1 MKAIID
7 RRLALSERSGTVLV
21 QGTEIWTYGD
31 HSKKLQRYSG
41 LRERDLTL
49 TAPLPSVPAK
59 DVAMAWDGNH
69 LLVADRSKRKVFR
82 VDAVSGQETVVM
94 DPNSLA
100 FGDYDSAL
108 LVSDAVIGDI
118 AWHDNLLYLAVQAG
132 YSSAIYGIDL
142 VKKQVV
148 SHRLSPGPKP
158 WGLDFDPVDGS
169 LYTVDNRNRE
179 LRRFSTIAEEVA
191 IAALPSEWVEPRGLS
206 FDQDRGLWS
215 ADWSTGDVLRLR
227 VED

>member
-1 MKAIID
+1 MKIIID
-7 RRLALSERSGTVLV
+7 RRLALKERSGTVLV
-21 QGTEIWTYGD
+21 QGAELWTYGD
-31 HSKKLQRYSG
+31 NSKKLRRYSG
-41 LRERDLTL
+41 LKERELTPAAL
-49 TAPLPSVPAK
+49 LPSVPTK
-59 DVAMAWDGNH
+59 DVSMAWDGNN
-69 LLVADRSKRKVFR
+69 LLVADRSKRRVFR
-82 VDAVSGQETVVM
+82 VDAVSGQKTIVM
-94 DPNSLA
+94 DPGSLA

-142 VKKQVV
+142 AKKQVV
-148 SHRLSPGPKP
+148 SHRLAPGPKP

-179 LRRFSTIAEEVA
+179 LRRFSKVEDVAVAE
-191 IAALPSEWVEPRGLS
+191 LPSEWVEPRGWS
-206 FDQDRGLWS
+206 FDHDRGLWS